1 MAFKMN
7 PKSPCLKSTGH
18 YATPQAIKPAV
29 TSPTKQTASQKKNLP
44 EVIVK
49 AIAAKSPAKQKQ
61 ETYEERQARKAKEK
75 KKEAARLAGVK
86 AKREARNAA
95 DANKPK
101 PTQQTKL
108 QALKARITS
117 DLTSTK
123 AEKPRSQT

>member
-1 MAFKMN
+1 MAYGTPMQNQNKGYAKQERKDLMSDN
-7 PKSPCLKSTGH
+7 P
-18 YATPQAIKPAV
+18 
-29 TSPTKQTASQKKNLP
+29 
-44 EVIVK
+44 IVK
-49 AIAAKSPAKQKQ
+49 DASGGRSWMSKHSQSGFGSSPLQQKE

-101 PTQQTKL
+101 PEQQTRL
-108 QALKARITS
+108 QALKAKVVS
-117 DLTSTK
+117 DLTSKK

>member
-1 MAFKMN
+1 MAY
-7 PKSPCLKSTGH
+7 G
-18 YATPQAIKPAV
+18 TPVHNQNKGY
-29 TSPTKQTASQKKNLP
+29 ASQEKKDLMSDNP
-44 EVIVK
+44 IVK
-49 AIAAKSPAKQKQ
+49 DASGGRSWMSKHSQSGFGSSPLQQKE

-101 PTQQTKL
+101 PEQQTRL
-108 QALKARITS
+108 QALKAKVVS
-117 DLTSTK
+117 DLTNKK

>member
-1 MAFKMN
+1 MAYGTPMQNQNKGYAKQERKDLMSDN
-7 PKSPCLKSTGH
+7 P
-18 YATPQAIKPAV
+18 
-29 TSPTKQTASQKKNLP
+29 
-44 EVIVK
+44 IVK
-49 AIAAKSPAKQKQ
+49 DASGGRSWMSKHSQSGFGSSPLQQKE

-101 PTQQTKL
+101 PEQQTRL
-108 QALKARITS
+108 QALKAKVVS
-117 DLTSTK
+117 DLTNKK

>member
-1 MAFKMN
+1 MAYGTPMQNQNKGYAKQERKDLMSDN
-7 PKSPCLKSTGH
+7 P
-18 YATPQAIKPAV
+18 
-29 TSPTKQTASQKKNLP
+29 
-44 EVIVK
+44 IVK
-49 AIAAKSPAKQKQ
+49 DASGGRSWMSKHSQQKE

-101 PTQQTKL
+101 PEQQTRL
-108 QALKARITS
+108 QALKAKVVS
-117 DLTSTK
+117 DLTNKK